1 MKIKSY
7 MKLYNSHMKEE
18 ISYMKPFHL
27 YVNFGNFICEFS
39 YMKIKSY
46 ISHIMKLYISHMTI
60 KVISYT

>member
-7 MKLYNSHMKEE
+7 MKLYNSHMKKE
-18 ISYMKPFHL
+18 ISHMKSIL

-39 YMKIKSY
+39 YMKIESY
-46 ISHIMKLYISHMTI
+46 ISHMKLYISHMTN

>member
-7 MKLYNSHMKEE
+7 MKLYNSHMKKE
-18 ISYMKPFHL
+18 ISHMKSIS

-39 YMKIKSY
+39 YMKIESY
-46 ISHIMKLYISHMTI
+46 ISHMKLYISHMTN

>member
-7 MKLYNSHMKEE
+7 TKLYNSHMKKE
-18 ISYMKPFHL
+18 ISHMKSIS

-39 YMKIKSY
+39 YMKIESY
-46 ISHIMKLYISHMTI
+46 ISHMKLYISHMTN

>member
-7 MKLYNSHMKEE
+7 MKFINSHMKKE
-18 ISYMKPFHL
+18 ISHMKSIS

-39 YMKIKSY
+39 YMKIESY
-46 ISHIMKLYISHMTI
+46 ISHMKLYISHMTN